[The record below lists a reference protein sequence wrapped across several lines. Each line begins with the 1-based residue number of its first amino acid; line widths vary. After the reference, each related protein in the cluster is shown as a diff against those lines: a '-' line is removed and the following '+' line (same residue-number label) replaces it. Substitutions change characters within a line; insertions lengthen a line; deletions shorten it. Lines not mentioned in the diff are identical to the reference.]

1 MTGYDEAVPT
11 IQNITAGLK
20 SQVDYLQQYIDNI
33 AKMRALGFSDDV
45 LAMVSDGSAQ
55 SADYAAE
62 LAKAGASEVAE
73 INKQVA
79 EVKAKTSEL
88 ATSLTEN
95 NLAVDET
102 MQTLV
107 KNYTDALEELNQYDG
122 AKANAAQ
129 TVQGIVDGLGENAAA
144 VQSQVNSILSML
156 AELSNASYGYNVPG
170 VNFNSTVGGG
180 STTQVHTTINLDGTR
195 LADAVSTHQANDLKN
210 LQRSGWAG
218 GDRQ

>member
-1 MTGYDEAVPT
+1 
-11 IQNITAGLK
+11 
-20 SQVDYLQQYIDNI
+20 
-33 AKMRALGFSDDV
+33 
-45 LAMVSDGSAQ
+45 
-55 SADYAAE
+55 
-62 LAKAGASEVAE
+62 
-73 INKQVA
+73 
-79 EVKAKTSEL
+79 
-88 ATSLTEN
+88 
-95 NLAVDET
+95 

-107 KNYTDALEELNQYDG
+107 QNYADALEELNQYDG

-180 STTQVHTTINLDGTR
+180 STTQVHTTINLDGTK
-195 LADAVSTHQANDLKN
+195 LADAVSTHQADGLKN